1 MVSLAAARIVGTR
14 VSRPV
19 PLRHGGHDVDAT
31 LALTGGAAAL
41 ETDGRRV
48 EAAVA
53 RDGPW
58 IEIGSGGRALRAAT
72 ARDARGIWVSLEGRV
87 YLFEVAPARGAG
99 AAAPEVTGEL
109 RAPMTGRVAS
119 VEARAGERVE
129 EGQLLLTIE
138 AMKME
143 FKVLAPAG
151 GTVAIDCAAGDRVEL
166 GQLLARIE
174 EETP

>member
-1 MVSLAAARIVGTR
+1 M
-14 VSRPV
+14 SRTV
-19 PLRHGGHDVDAT
+19 PLRQGGRDVEAT
-31 LALTGGAAAL
+31 LALKGGAAAL
-41 ETDGRRV
+41 ETDGRRL

-58 IEIGSGGRALRAAT
+58 VEIETGGRALRAAT

-87 YLFEVAPARGAG
+87 YLFEVAQARGG
-99 AAAPEVTGEL
+99 AAAPETSGEI

-119 VEARAGERVE
+119 VEARAGARVR
-129 EGQLLLTIE
+129 EGELLLTIE

-143 FKVLAPAG
+143 FKVLAPAA

-166 GQLLARIE
+166 GQVLARIE